1 MIDMTNIKPNDLP
14 SYISINPMQQ
24 AVLEKLIN
32 GYSYKAIA
40 YDLNISMASV
50 RQYAHRLYKKLNVT
64 NKMEIVLKYVY
75 PRTN

>member
-14 SYISINPMQQ
+14 SNISINPMQQ

>member
-14 SYISINPMQQ
+14 SHISINPMQQ

-64 NKMEIVLKYVY
+64 NKMEILLRYVHAG
-75 PRTN
+75 TN

>member
-14 SYISINPMQQ
+14 SHISINPMQQ

-64 NKMEIVLKYVY
+64 NKMELVLKYVY

>member
-1 MIDMTNIKPNDLP
+1 MTYIKPTDLP
-14 SYISINPMQQ
+14 SHISINPMQQ

-64 NKMEIVLKYVY
+64 NKMEILLRYVHAG
-75 PRTN
+75 TN